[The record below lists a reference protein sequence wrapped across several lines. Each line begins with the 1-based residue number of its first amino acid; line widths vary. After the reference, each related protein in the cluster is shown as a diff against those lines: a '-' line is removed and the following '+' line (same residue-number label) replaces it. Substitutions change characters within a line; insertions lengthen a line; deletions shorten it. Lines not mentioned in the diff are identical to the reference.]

1 MLLFLGLCLVLMVVT
16 PLSESAPAPVPA
28 PLTPELLIGAQ
39 LVTLAGLKG
48 VLIGQILSGE

>member
-28 PLTPELLIGAQ
+28 PFTPELLIGAQ
-39 LVTLAGLKG
+39 LITLGGLKG
-48 VLIGQILSGE
+48 YLIGQALGGK